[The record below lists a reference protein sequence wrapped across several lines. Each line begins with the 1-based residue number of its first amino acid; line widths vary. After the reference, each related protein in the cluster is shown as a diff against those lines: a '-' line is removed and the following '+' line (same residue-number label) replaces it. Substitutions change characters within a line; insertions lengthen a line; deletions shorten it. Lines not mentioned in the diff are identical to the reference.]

1 MLNLFIFLFCQKGK
15 VIDENYDSKHDSYD
29 DVILSDDEDDR
40 YGGQLDKMDTEM
52 HFGGAAFD
60 RERARDTNPY
70 GPSDGTGA
78 QSMSIGDAYRS
89 RKNDLDEMI
98 RRRKIE
104 KAEKAKTKE
113 EQGMYTVIAKKIP
126 MSLH

>member
-60 RERARDTNPY
+60 RERARDANPY

>member
-1 MLNLFIFLFCQKGK
+1 M
-15 VIDENYDSKHDSYD
+15 
-29 DVILSDDEDDR
+29 ILSDDEDDR

-60 RERARDTNPY
+60 RERARDANPY
-70 GPSDGTGA
+70 GPSDGSGA

-104 KAEKAKTKE
+104 KAEKAKSKE
-113 EQGMYTVIAKKIP
+113 EQGMYSCQKLSIVTLVLHTFIGKIFFF
-126 MSLH
+126 